1 MPRGKRKTR
10 EDKEEKP
17 EFESLVKKSRNLVL
31 ENASSKNTIK
41 TEIKTENSSS
51 ESITKKSTK
60 FVGKVPVNM
69 AEEDT
74 KGSFSPYGGIKKFR
88 VVDAKDHYTFGEDV
102 ALHAM
107 LNQTN
112 IGQNNNKYYLIQV
125 LQQMETKNYFT
136 FFRWGR
142 VGKIAGTTLK
152 TCGSLASA
160 VKLLEE
166 KFAAKTKNEFTET
179 VLTGGEFEKYNFK
192 YELIE
197 VDYGEDDDDEE
208 EEEVEVDDSDKENVG
223 VISNKNI

>member
-41 TEIKTENSSS
+41 SEIKTETENSSS

-60 FVGKVPVNM
+60 FVGKVPVNI

-88 VVDAKDHYTFGEDV
+88 VVDAKDHYTYGEDV

-112 IGQNNNKYYLIQV
+112 IGMNNNKYYLIQV

-142 VGKIAGTTLK
+142 VGKIAGTTAHLK
-152 TCGSLASA
+152 IL
-160 VKLLEE
+160 
-166 KFAAKTKNEFTET
+166 TKIEF
-179 VLTGGEFEKYNFK
+179 FY
-192 YELIE
+192 
-197 VDYGEDDDDEE
+197 
-208 EEEVEVDDSDKENVG
+208 
-223 VISNKNI
+223 